1 MHLFG
6 ADFLHL
12 LFTVYTI
19 NNWYIYIT
27 PPPPA
32 YTPTYCN
39 RKFLR
44 WGAWINNEM
53 LLVGGVVRPQEQTTH
68 PPTNNRKFLRWGAWI
83 NNEMLL
89 VGGVVRP
96 QEQTTHLPTNTR
108 PATIQGFSADAHRLT
123 VIAILRLILEQ

>member
-68 PPTNNRKFLRWGAWI
+68 PPTN
-83 NNEMLL
+83 
-89 VGGVVRP
+89 
-96 QEQTTHLPTNTR
+96 TR